1 MLVRSEMLIYK
12 GSVTVFPTHVG
23 VILIV
28 IIKLTITDSI
38 PHTRGGDPDN
48 SAQQVEVRK
57 YSPHTWG

>member
-23 VILIV
+23 VIPV
-28 IIKLTITDSI
+28 WVQPSVPKTSI
-38 PHTRGGDPDN
+38 PHTRGGDPYGTGSGDT
-48 SAQQVEVRK
+48 AFL